1 MEVTRM
7 DKNNISRDHLK
18 NNQVPFFNG
27 YKPNFYFKPKGETND
42 NKLRNI
48 ASLDEKP
55 RR

>member
-27 YKPNFYFKPKGETND
+27 YKTKFYFKPIKNNKLPKYNYKGETND
-42 NKLRNI
+42 N
-48 ASLDEKP
+48 
-55 RR
+55 